1 MKKIFEF
8 NIDNTIDIITNSSSE
23 LFVLKGETKKIVEEM
38 IRSVYDN
45 FEREYDFV
53 SLEEAST
60 DQLDTYIDVVLR
72 EYNDDEFSL
81 CRKLNIRPDVLYKNF
96 GSYGITDNW
105 IGDYSDQGKKVLVDF
120 LPKGTYLLLSKSD
133 NPDYEYQEK
142 LQGIA
147 SRYHMG

>member
-1 MKKIFEF
+1 M
-8 NIDNTIDIITNSSSE
+8 
-23 LFVLKGETKKIVEEM
+23 
-38 IRSVYDN
+38 
-45 FEREYDFV
+45 
-53 SLEEAST
+53 
-60 DQLDTYIDVVLR
+60 
-72 EYNDDEFSL
+72 